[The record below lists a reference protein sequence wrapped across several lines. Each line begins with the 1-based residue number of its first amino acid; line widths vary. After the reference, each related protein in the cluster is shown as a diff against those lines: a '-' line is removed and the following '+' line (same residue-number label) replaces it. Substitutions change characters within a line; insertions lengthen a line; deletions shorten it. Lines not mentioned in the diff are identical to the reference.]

1 MSSGGPPGSED
12 EALGIVEAGEAIGI
26 PTVTLLLQGMAMTL
40 AQPRGVARETRR
52 LAGDPLRILAGKS
65 DRAPAKSDR
74 RFADPAWAQ
83 NPAFRRLCQ
92 EYLSVCESVGQLVDA
107 LDYGQRSWQD
117 AERARFVANIVM
129 SAAAPTNFFPSNPA
143 ALKRAF
149 DTGGLS
155 VARGARQWWRDVRSN
170 GGMPSQTDRGAF
182 QVGAGLAVP
191 PGAGGGRREPGAV

>member
-1 MSSGGPPGSED
+1 MSSGEPPGSED

-40 AQPRGVARETRR
+40 AQRRGVARETRR
-52 LAGDPLRILAGKS
+52 LAGDTLRVLAGKS
-65 DRAPAKSDR
+65 DGAPAKGDR

-92 EYLSVCESVGQLVDA
+92 EYLSLCESVGQLVDD

-129 SAAAPTNFFPSNPA
+129 SAAAPTNFFPSTPA

-155 VARGARQWWRDVRSN
+155 VGPGARQRWREGRPD
-170 GGMPSQTDRGAF
+170 GGK
-182 QVGAGLAVP
+182 
-191 PGAGGGRREPGAV
+191 